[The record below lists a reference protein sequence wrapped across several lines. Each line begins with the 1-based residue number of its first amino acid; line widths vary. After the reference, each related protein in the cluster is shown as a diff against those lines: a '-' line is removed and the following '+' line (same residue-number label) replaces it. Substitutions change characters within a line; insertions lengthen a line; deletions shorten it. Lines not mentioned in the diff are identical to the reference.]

1 MTIPQTMR
9 ALVLKHDGY
18 SGTSEGPAIKTLEPY
33 LEERQIAVPQP
44 GPGEVLVEV
53 GLGGINPSDLHFIK
67 GEYGRPRVKG
77 APGGF
82 EGMGTVVAAGQGAE
96 KLVGKRA
103 GFVAGRSGSWAQ
115 YAIADASS
123 CVPVLDAVRDEDA
136 AALFVNPL
144 TAIAMFE
151 EMKKSQAKSFI
162 MTAAASQLCKFIAGL
177 ARDEGYEA
185 IAIVRRDEHLETL
198 KGLGAAHALN
208 SAKPD
213 FLAQIGKLIGE
224 TKPRVLLDAV
234 ADQISSDIFFSMGS
248 RARWI
253 IYGKLSSEAP
263 LLTQPG
269 QFIFMDKKIEGFWLS
284 SWLKHAPREE
294 VFAAGAKVQQR
305 FASGAWKTDVAAIVP
320 LGEAM
325 TRIPNEFAGANH
337 GKVFIKP

>member
-9 ALVLKHDGY
+9 ALVQKHDGY
-18 SGTSEGPAIKTLEPY
+18 SGTSEGPSIQSLEPY
-33 LEERQIAVPQP
+33 LEEREIAVPQP
-44 GPGEVLVEV
+44 GPGQVLVKV

-77 APGGF
+77 APAGF
-82 EGMGTVVAAGQGAE
+82 EGMGTVVAAGAGAE

-103 GFVAGRSGSWAQ
+103 GFVAGDSGAWAE
-115 YAIADASS
+115 YALADASS
-123 CVPVLDAVRDEDA
+123 CVPVIDAVRDEDA

-151 EMKKSQAKSFI
+151 EMKKSQAKAFI
-162 MTAAASQLCKFIAGL
+162 MTAAASQLCKLIAGL
-177 ARDEGYEA
+177 ARDEGHEA
-185 IAIVRRDEHLETL
+185 IAIVRRDEHVATL
-198 KGLGAAHALN
+198 KALGAAHVLN
-208 SAKPD
+208 SASPG
-213 FLAQIGKLIGE
+213 FMAEVGRVIE
-224 TKPRVLLDAV
+224 TAKPRVMLDAV
-234 ADQISSDIFFSMGS
+234 ADQTSSDIFFLMGS

-284 SWLKHAPREE
+284 KWLKHAPREE

-325 TRIPNEFAGANH
+325 ARLPKELAGANH